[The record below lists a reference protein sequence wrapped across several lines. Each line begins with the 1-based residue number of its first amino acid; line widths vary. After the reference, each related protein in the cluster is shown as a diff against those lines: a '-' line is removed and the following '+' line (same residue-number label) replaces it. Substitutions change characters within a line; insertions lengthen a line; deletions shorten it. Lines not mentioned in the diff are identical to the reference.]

1 MSGSCRLH
9 REQYLGAAALILAL
23 LLSACAPSPLQPHR
37 LTDRPTR
44 QATDDSLTQP
54 VLGHSPFDVR
64 TLQETVTWYNQ
75 YHIFAPDDLLGL
87 KRLAEVCTALEKGR
101 VDNESCRKAAL
112 RVSDSTFYAA
122 GNSETLD
129 LKLETSPAE
138 VLREALEAR
147 TDDRRIAAELLGVP
161 VQNVEL
167 GSNLVGNGGIRTQ
180 GTRVPFESSDQGPEY
195 GLLPGWSPH
204 TWANREPFERA
215 LFTWGVDDFALWEQG
230 TALEIAG
237 LWTQSDESRES
248 ARHGLYSDE
257 ILFESG
263 SVYMFSFYYRTTGVR
278 QEGESSSVRVKDV
291 VPSEY
296 HLSPTLGQWRH
307 VVLLARSSKNG
318 AVQSRLLLRSWV
330 SGDVQFGQVVVKK
343 VFVEGGN
350 ILHSEVLAATK

>member
-1 MSGSCRLH
+1 VSGSCHLH
-9 REQYLGAAALILAL
+9 REQYLGAAALILVL
-23 LLSACAPSPLQPHR
+23 LLSACAPPPPQPNR

-54 VLGHSPFDVR
+54 VLCHSLFDVR
-64 TLQETVTWYNQ
+64 SLQEAATWYNQ
-75 YHIFAPDDLLGL
+75 YHTFAPDDLLGL
-87 KRLAEVCTALEKGR
+87 KRLIEVCTALEESG
-101 VDNESCRKAAL
+101 VDDESCRKAAL
-112 RVSDSTFYAA
+112 RVSDSTFYAV

-147 TDDRRIAAELLGVP
+147 TDDRRIVAELLGVP

-167 GSNLVGNGGIRTQ
+167 GPNLAGNEEIRTQ
-180 GTRVPFESSDQGPEY
+180 GSRVPFESSDQESGC

-215 LFTWGVDDFALWEQG
+215 LFACGVGDFALLDQG
-230 TALEIAG
+230 TALEIEG
-237 LWTQSDESRES
+237 LWIQSDERRES

-278 QEGESSSVRVKDV
+278 QEEESSSVRVKDV
-291 VPSEY
+291 LPSEY

-307 VVLLARSSKNG
+307 VVLVVRSSKDG
-318 AVQSRLLLRSWV
+318 AVQSRLLLRSWM

-343 VFVEGGN
+343 AFVEGEN
-350 ILHSEVLAATK
+350 VLHSEVLAATK